1 VTGPGGTSAITT
13 ADTFTYGPVV
23 QSVAPTTGTHLGGTT
38 VTIKGAGFTGT
49 TQVSFGTTVV
59 TSGITVNAA
68 GTQITVTAPAHAAGT
83 VDLTVTAGVNTSL
96 TSTSDHF
103 TYI

>member
-1 VTGPGGTSAITT
+1 M
-13 ADTFTYGPVV
+13 
-23 QSVAPTTGTHLGGTT
+23 
-38 VTIKGAGFTGT
+38 TIKGAGFTGT
-49 TQVSFGTTVV
+49 TQVGLGTTVV

-68 GTQITVTAPAHAAGT
+68 GTQSAVTAPAHTAGT